1 MKSPAIEP
9 GFFHLL
15 IVRTREKTGL
25 IVLHHQTERTSARDR
40 ETGLHELDL
49 SDGATEPIR
58 PKPDSRMLIEVARE
72 GRAVELD
79 HSAYSKMEKS
89 CAWVDLA
96 ASGNLR
102 DSHNKPQ
109 AVYGINTGFGSLARL
124 RIPQESLNQLQ
135 RNLIRSHAAGVG
147 SPAPRDVARATVLLR
162 ANALAKGASGCR
174 PLLVERLL
182 ALLNKG
188 CDPILPSQGSCGSS
202 GDLAPLAHL
211 GLS

>member
-1 MKSPAIEP
+1 MVPLK
-9 GFFHLL
+9 
-15 IVRTREKTGL
+15 
-25 IVLHHQTERTSARDR
+25 
-40 ETGLHELDL
+40 L
-49 SDGATEPIR
+49 SGQNLTLQ
-58 PKPDSRMLIEVARE
+58 KLIEVARE

-79 HSAYSKMEKS
+79 PSAQQEMEKS
-89 CAWVDLA
+89 RDWVELA
-96 ASGNLR
+96 ASGELKDKQNR
-102 DSHNKPQ
+102 PQ

-147 SPAPRDVARATVLLR
+147 VAVPRDVARATVLLR

-174 PLLVERLL
+174 PLLVESLL
-182 ALLNKG
+182 ALLNEG

-211 GLS
+211 GLLLSHREDDPDEETGEASSRA